1 MIVAD
6 PDGVDLTAFIRRGDA
21 LMWGQAAAEPT
32 ALTSALMRQR
42 HAIGGIE
49 AFIGATWSQAADPA
63 FADCVRFRSYCGT
76 AANRRLAKAG
86 CLDILPCNYSQ
97 LGAMIRTGQLKVDV
111 LMLQLAPAD
120 ADGRYSLSL
129 AHEYLIPAIDAARVV
144 LAEVN
149 DQAPWTFGERSLG
162 AADLDLVV
170 HTSRAPAA
178 PPATPATDIERAV
191 AVRASLLIEDGATL
205 QFGLGGIPEA
215 ILSQLGDRRDLG
227 VHSGAL
233 LDAAARLAQAGVI
246 THARKSIDSGVTVAG
261 VAMGGRTLSDYVHR
275 NAGVSFR
282 SVDYTHSAQTMAGID
297 RLVAINSAVE
307 VDLTGQ
313 INAEVAAGIYVGAV
327 GGAGDFLRGAQRSN
341 GGIPIVAL
349 PSTAG
354 LGDERVSRIVQTL
367 KGPVSTARCD
377 AGFFVTEHGIAD
389 LRGLPLSKRI
399 PRMLAIADPQFR
411 DSLERAV
418 QGR

>member
-1 MIVAD
+1 
-6 PDGVDLTAFIRRGDA
+6 
-21 LMWGQAAAEPT
+21 
-32 ALTSALMRQR
+32 
-42 HAIGGIE
+42 
-49 AFIGATWSQAADPA
+49 
-63 FADCVRFRSYCGT
+63 
-76 AANRRLAKAG
+76 
-86 CLDILPCNYSQ
+86 
-97 LGAMIRTGQLKVDV
+97 MIRTAQHKADV

-120 ADGRYSLSL
+120 AEGRYSLSL
-129 AHEYLIPAIDAARVV
+129 AHEYLVPAIVAARVV

-246 THARKSIDSGVTVAG
+246 TNARKRIDSGVTVAG

-275 NAGVSFR
+275 NASVSFR
-282 SVDYTHSAQTMAGID
+282 SVDYTHSARTLAGID
-297 RLVAINSAVE
+297 RFVAINSAVD
-307 VDLTGQ
+307 VALAGQ
-313 INAEVAAGIYVGAV
+313 SKSAGAAGTYVRVV
-327 GGAGDFLRGAQRSN
+327 GEAGGFRLRGQ
-341 GGIPIVAL
+341 
-349 PSTAG
+349 
-354 LGDERVSRIVQTL
+354 
-367 KGPVSTARCD
+367 
-377 AGFFVTEHGIAD
+377 
-389 LRGLPLSKRI
+389 
-399 PRMLAIADPQFR
+399 
-411 DSLERAV
+411 
-418 QGR
+418 